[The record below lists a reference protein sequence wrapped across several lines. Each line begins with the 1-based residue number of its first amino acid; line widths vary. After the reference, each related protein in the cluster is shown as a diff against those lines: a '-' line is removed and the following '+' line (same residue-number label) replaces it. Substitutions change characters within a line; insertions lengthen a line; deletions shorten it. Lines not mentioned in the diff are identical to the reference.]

1 MSTTGELPARICYNA
16 DYIKRFRNTNAG
28 IQKTVRKQLFKFRIW
43 KPKIT
48 ARNVNCNVNTNGNC
62 NVGTVIQKKCLNFV
76 CLNIR
81 SIRNKTLSLYH
92 FIVSQNVDVLALTET
107 WLCDGPDDLIVIN
120 NSVPPG
126 YHIHCVNRQHK
137 RGGGVALIY
146 KKDITFKDEQ
156 LTSIDRFSQFEL
168 LDCCIKINKIST
180 RVVVVYRP
188 PIVGNI
194 QYEEFAREWSL
205 YLERFIEVQEEL
217 LIVGDFNIH
226 VGCRHSRRF

>member
-1 MSTTGELPARICYNA
+1 M
-16 DYIKRFRNTNAG
+16 
-28 IQKTVRKQLFKFRIW
+28 
-43 KPKIT
+43 
-48 ARNVNCNVNTNGNC
+48 
-62 NVGTVIQKKCLNFV
+62 IQKKCLNFV

-168 LDCCIKINKIST
+168 LDCCTKINKIST
-180 RVVVVYRP
+180 RVVVVYRQGSGFP
-188 PIVGNI
+188 VARWPEASQKAVGP
-194 QYEEFAREWSL
+194 ARAILWLARLASHNFSSVLSVFVFISVNDFSNKCSL
-205 YLERFIEVQEEL
+205 TR
-217 LIVGDFNIH
+217 
-226 VGCRHSRRF
+226 

>member
-1 MSTTGELPARICYNA
+1 MSTTGELPARICYNV

-28 IQKTVRKQLFKFRIW
+28 IKKTARKQLFKFRIW

-48 ARNVNCNVNTNGNC
+48 ARNVNCNVNKNGNC

-137 RGGGVALIY
+137 R
-146 KKDITFKDEQ
+146 
-156 LTSIDRFSQFEL
+156 
-168 LDCCIKINKIST
+168 
-180 RVVVVYRP
+180 VYL
-188 PIVGNI
+188 
-194 QYEEFAREWSL
+194 WHL
-205 YLERFIEVQEEL
+205 FIRKTL
-217 LIVGDFNIH
+217 RLKMN
-226 VGCRHSRRF
+226 S